1 MTSPLL
7 IRGGLVL
14 SPRVLGVADVLVRD
28 GVIAAVGPGL
38 PVPDDAEVVDASG
51 RIVLPGFVDTHRHM
65 WQGAI
70 RGVLPDTTLPAY
82 LGRVLGGYA
91 PAFRPEDLYAGALGS
106 ALEALDSGV
115 TTVVDWAH
123 GPDTPEHADA
133 NVQALKDAG
142 IRAVYGYRH
151 AAGEATRATEA
162 GRVREACGDGLV
174 SMAVAA
180 LGPDFGDLDLAREEW
195 LSARELDVMITT
207 HMGGH
212 GRENATA
219 GLAFLDD
226 QDLWTP
232 GTMYVH
238 ANDYTDEQ
246 FKRIAD
252 HGGTVAVSPA
262 IETAMGFSL
271 PATGRA
277 RAAGIPTGLS
287 ADAVTSAGG
296 DMFSLMRAAYFTERG
311 RPDGVGLGF
320 TAADALRM
328 ATTEGAQAAG
338 LGDITGEIAPGRQ
351 ADLVL
356 LRTDLPGIAPAPV
369 HDPVA
374 AVVLYAD
381 TRAVDTVLVAGRI
394 VKRDGRLVANVA
406 GALDRLAASAAHL
419 AEAVSRDAEPEAAA

>member
-1 MTSPLL
+1 MTTPLL
-7 IRGGLVL
+7 IQGGLVL

-38 PVPDDAEVVDASG
+38 PVPDGAEVIDASG

-70 RGVLPDTTLPAY
+70 RGVLPDTSLHAY
-82 LGRVLGGYA
+82 LDRVLGRLG
-91 PAFRPEDLYAGALGS
+91 PAFRPQDVYAGVLGS

-123 GPDTPEHADA
+123 GPVSPEHTDA
-133 NVQALKDAG
+133 NVQALRDAG

-151 AAGEATRATEA
+151 AGGEASRAGESK
-162 GRVREACGDGLV
+162 RVRDACGDGLV
-174 SMAVAA
+174 RMAVAA

-195 LSARELDVMITT
+195 LTARDLDAMITV

-212 GRENATA
+212 GQETARA
-219 GLAFLDD
+219 GLAFLDETG
-226 QDLWTP
+226 LWTP

-238 ANDYTDEQ
+238 ANDYTAEQ
-246 FKRIAD
+246 FQRIAD

-262 IETAMGFSL
+262 IETAMGFSP

-287 ADAVTSAGG
+287 ADAVTSTGG
-296 DMFSLMRAAYFTERG
+296 DMFSLMRAAYFTERA
-311 RPDGVGLGF
+311 RPDGAGLGF
-320 TAADALRM
+320 TVADALRM
-328 ATTEGAQAAG
+328 ATSDGARAAG
-338 LGDITGEIAPGRQ
+338 LGDVTGEIAPGRQ

-356 LRTDLPGIAPAPV
+356 LRTDLPGVAPV

-381 TRAVDTVLVAGRI
+381 TRAVDTVLVAGRV
-394 VKRDGRLVANVA
+394 VKRDGNLVADVRS
-406 GALDRLAASAAHL
+406 ALDRLAESAAH
-419 AEAVSRDAEPEAAA
+419 VTRTAAPA